1 MSITKKKKN
10 FDIIVVKFYS
20 HTPIC
25 RNTLLFSVGLNR
37 LTLNQDKKLVHK

>member
-1 MSITKKKKN
+1 MSITKKKKKKN

-25 RNTLLFSVGLNR
+25 RNTLLFSVGISSWIG
-37 LTLNQDKKLVHK
+37 LTG